1 MIHNLNIEGES
12 MVQEINRVCPYCG
25 KKMMYDIY
33 KVARGK
39 APQCI
44 CYCDNENCSVKP
56 CTDATSA
63 SNVYAEILV
72 ITGDKE

>member
-1 MIHNLNIEGES
+1 
-12 MVQEINRVCPYCG
+12 MVQAIDRICPYCG
-25 KKMMYDIY
+25 HKMIYETCRTKK
-33 KVARGK
+33 GK

-44 CYCDNENCSVKP
+44 CYCDNDDCPVKP

-63 SNVYAEILV
+63 SKVYAEILA